1 MVKQV
6 SIFAENTKG
15 ALLKITEVVSGS
27 GVNIYSC
34 VTNDSG
40 EYGVVR
46 MIVDNPDKAVEAL
59 ANRGY
64 QCRESGVIGIKLSD
78 ETGKLKELF
87 DDIHYSNININY
99 IYTSFDRGSGQPV
112 IIVSSEDGLMT
123 EACLKAKGYE
133 TI

>member
-59 ANRGY
+59 NEGGY
-64 QCRESGVIGIKLSD
+64 QCRVSGVIGIKLSD